1 MSSVCVCD
9 WGAAKS
15 QVILKSTVGVA
26 RLQNF
31 ATPRKAFGIAM
42 CALSQGADSA
52 LPNTSSQPPTAAN
65 LPPTIVTTLAIGS
78 IFPMDLIA
86 MSGYNQVCFLK
97 LYNEFKWWLYIIIV
111 YIYMVT
117 SKLNLCANY
126 LVTIYFSSYISTIP
140 NIYIY
145 ISIYWLVIC

>member
-15 QVILKSTVGVA
+15 QVILKSRCGP
-26 RLQNF
+26 
-31 ATPRKAFGIAM
+31 TPKLRNAKKSIWHRDVCTF
-42 CALSQGADSA
+42 SQGADSA

-86 MSGYNQVCFLK
+86 MSGYNQVCCRNSTMNSSQVMVIHN
-97 LYNEFKWWLYIIIV
+97 YILYI
-111 YIYMVT
+111 YIYGY
-117 SKLNLCANY
+117 SLCANY
-126 LVTIYFSSYISTIP
+126 IVTIYFSSYITTIP
-140 NIYIY
+140 NIYR
-145 ISIYWLVIC
+145 SIG

>member
-15 QVILKSTVGVA
+15 QVILKSRCGPTTKLRNAKKSIWHRDVCT
-26 RLQNF
+26 F
-31 ATPRKAFGIAM
+31 
-42 CALSQGADSA
+42 SQGADSA

-65 LPPTIVTTLAIGS
+65 LPPTIVTTLTIGS

-86 MSGYNQVCFLK
+86 MSGYNQVCCRNSTMNSSQVMVIHNYILYIYIWLQFVCKLYSYYIFLK
-97 LYNEFKWWLYIIIV
+97 LYHYN
-111 YIYMVT
+111 
-117 SKLNLCANY
+117 
-126 LVTIYFSSYISTIP
+126 P
-140 NIYIY
+140 QY